1 MRSIVAGRDVG
12 LELTVIDLAHRG
24 HRHLRDEF
32 VGHGLDIFGQ
42 LLGAHPLQLPHH
54 LLFLGRGVRLEH
66 DVDEGQ
72 TALHMIL
79 VGAAHHRALMDS
91 RVAADDIF
99 DHRGEDLEAV
109 VADDEALDA
118 GVEEDEAVLIQ
129 IADVAG
135 VHPDAAIGVA
145 AEAVRLSVASEE
157 VEVSEEAEVLA
168 AAASEEEWAEAAVPA
183 PGSKTRNNQIINF
196 NKKTRNMKKS
206 IIIILAVVAILVI
219 WAVSVYNGLVTMDEN
234 VSGQWANVETQYQRR
249 ADLIPNLVNT
259 VKGYA
264 THEKET
270 LEGVVAARSQA
281 TQIKVDAADLTPEK
295 LAQYQKAQGAVTSAL
310 GKLLAITE
318 NYPDLKANQNFLE
331 LQAQLEGTENRINV
345 ARKNFNDA
353 AQAYNTN
360 IRRFP
365 KNIFAGMFGFDKK
378 AYFEAEEGSEKAPK
392 VEF

>member
-1 MRSIVAGRDVG
+1 
-12 LELTVIDLAHRG
+12 
-24 HRHLRDEF
+24 
-32 VGHGLDIFGQ
+32 
-42 LLGAHPLQLPHH
+42 
-54 LLFLGRGVRLEH
+54 
-66 DVDEGQ
+66 
-72 TALHMIL
+72 
-79 VGAAHHRALMDS
+79 
-91 RVAADDIF
+91 
-99 DHRGEDLEAV
+99 
-109 VADDEALDA
+109 
-118 GVEEDEAVLIQ
+118 
-129 IADVAG
+129 
-135 VHPDAAIGVA
+135 
-145 AEAVRLSVASEE
+145 
-157 VEVSEEAEVLA
+157 
-168 AAASEEEWAEAAVPA
+168 
-183 PGSKTRNNQIINF
+183 
-196 NKKTRNMKKS
+196 MKKS

-234 VSGQWANVETQYQRR
+234 VTGQWANVETQYQRR

-281 TQIKVDAADLTPEK
+281 TQIKVDAED
-295 LAQYQKAQGAVTSAL
+295 QKAQGAVTSAL

-331 LQAQLEGTENRINV
+331 LQAQLEGTENRIIV
-345 ARKNFNDA
+345 ARKNSNDA